1 MQMINTKIL
10 FFLAD
15 IFPGFFSKNIE
26 NAQLF
31 EYYFTI
37 LRKDP
42 TLLTP
47 EKYTLSPNTTT
58 GNSLRSQIKQNSALA
73 FPLLKS
79 F

>member
-1 MQMINTKIL
+1 MQMINRKLL

-31 EYYFTI
+31 EYYFNI
-37 LRKDP
+37 LNKNFP
-42 TLLTP
+42 LLTSD
-47 EKYTLSPNTTT
+47 KYILSHTTT
-58 GNSLRSQIKQNSALA
+58 GNSLRNQIKQNFQLA